1 MEGILR
7 GARADRLTRVL
18 PVRLLP
24 VRHLSPSSARQLE
37 AALADLRPRV
47 VLVEG
52 PSDFTAGDALA
63 DPELKT
69 PVALFAHRTAD
80 VRARQVAW
88 YPLSDFS
95 PELVAFRWAAQ
106 NGATARFCDVPS
118 YVRLG
123 MNASQLRE
131 TPRSAGVTRALRK
144 ARARDLDE
152 LWDALFEGRDES
164 WESFFARAS
173 DYGRWLAGELDREAC
188 RARGFDRREH
198 HMAAALGER
207 DDAVLV
213 CGAVHVPGIERAL
226 ADPRV
231 ASPDEIPKEHG
242 VHLCPITFD
251 KLRRLGVGCEAP
263 SFRQGQWES
272 RAWLRSLVELAC
284 TLRRRGHAIGTAEV
298 IAAATQVRGV
308 AALRDRP
315 VPTLADLRDGIS
327 SAWTGGDE
335 RVLELVDQA
344 LIGERRGRLGPR
356 AGDAP
361 LVKDVRATLQALKL
375 PGVGERAD
383 KRLSPLRSRT
393 DRRRAERLARLG
405 YLDIPYAEQVA
416 GPRYLEGEN
425 LDRIEQRWA
434 IHFGEETSAKLIE
447 RSAYG
452 PTLEE
457 AALARLFERLH
468 EGRPSAANAARRVL
482 EACAMGLHAALPE
495 LTARLT
501 EHLSRDPRLQ
511 DVLAAGCDLWLLERH
526 RAALAPAGE
535 RRVAM
540 LEPCMRACIDRALT
554 LLDALT
560 CVSPDDEASA
570 IAGLSVLSVL
580 ASRHGRGPMLRD
592 RLLALLPSLRPAP
605 GVHVAAEAL
614 SWSGGARSLSDL
626 LQAVRGHVLE
636 GRTHPDAA
644 GRAWAGLIETE
655 RRAYQDHPGL
665 LDGLSEVLFAIDDE
679 TFLCVLPG
687 LRRAHTRL
695 TPWETR
701 RLAVSLSH
709 LSHSEPR
716 SDPEPPA
723 PLAEIQGRVRA
734 ELEPWGLTMDVP
746 ATENASAPV
755 GPRRSDPRLAERWRL
770 VLGRFADEP
779 LPLPEQGFEADALL
793 SFLYDREHQRAERGL
808 RQAGGRGE
816 MSVSSWIDRSLRLF
830 PPEVC
835 ERLERDALERY
846 GLFEIVTDP
855 RVLERLEPSLSL
867 LEVLLRLKD
876 RLDPEALRI
885 AKQLVR
891 RMADRLTAA
900 LRPEVDRLL
909 GKRGTPRPSLFGR
922 ARDFDPKTTV
932 ARNLAHY
939 DRERR
944 RLIVERPWFKRP
956 RALRRWRTIVC
967 VDQSGSMLASTI
979 HSAITASVLAMTPRF
994 DTRMLLFD
1002 HRVVDVSDELAD
1014 PVKLLMSVELGGGTD
1029 IAGAVTVCATHVT
1042 EPRRTLLVLVTDL
1055 YEGGD
1060 EERLVAQVADL
1071 LGAGVR
1077 VIVAAAL
1084 DENAA
1089 PDYDR
1094 ALGRRLGALGALVV
1108 AANPQELVRCIAEV
1122 LHGGAP

>member
-7 GARADRLTRVL
+7 GARTDLTRRV
-18 PVRLLP
+18 LP

-37 AALADLRPRV
+37 AALASLRPRL

-52 PSDFTAGDALA
+52 PSDFTASDALA
-63 DPELKT
+63 DPELCT
-69 PVALFAHRTAD
+69 PVALFAHQTTAAH
-80 VRARQVAW
+80 ARQVAW

-95 PELVAFRWAAQ
+95 PELVAFRWAKR
-106 NGATARFCDVPS
+106 NGAAARFCDVPS

-123 MNASQLRE
+123 VNASHRRE
-131 TPRSAGVTRALRK
+131 TPRSAAVKCALRQ

-152 LWDALFEGRDES
+152 LWDALFEGRDER
-164 WESFFARAS
+164 WESFFERVAN
-173 DYGRWLAGELDREAC
+173 YGRWLAGELDEEAS
-188 RARGFDRREH
+188 RARGFDRRER
-198 HMAAALGER
+198 HMAAALREAR
-207 DDAVLV
+207 DDTVLV

-226 ADPRV
+226 A
-231 ASPDEIPKEHG
+231 AAQGALPDEPPKEHG
-242 VHLCPITFD
+242 IHLCPITFD
-251 KLRRLGVGCEAP
+251 KLHHLGVGGEAP
-263 SFRQGQWES
+263 GFRQGQWEQ
-272 RAWLRSLVELAC
+272 RTWLRTLVEIAC
-284 TLRRRGHAIGTAEV
+284 AVRREGHPLSTAEV

-315 VPTLADLRDGIS
+315 APTLADLRDGIS
-327 SAWTGGDE
+327 SAWSRGDE
-335 RVLELVDQA
+335 RVLGLVDRA

-356 AGDAP
+356 AGDPP
-361 LVKDVRATLQALKL
+361 LVTDVRATLRALKL
-375 PGVGERAD
+375 PDVGERAD

-405 YLDIPYAEQVA
+405 YLDIPYAKQLA

-425 LDRIEQRWA
+425 LDRVEQRWA
-434 IHFGEETSAKLIE
+434 IHFGDETGAKLIE

-457 AALARLFERLH
+457 AAVARLLERLH

-495 LTARLT
+495 VTALLSD
-501 EHLSRDPRLQ
+501 HLSRESRLEET
-511 DVLAAGCDLWLLERH
+511 LAAACDLWLLERH

-535 RRVAM
+535 RRVAG

-554 LLDALT
+554 LLDDLT
-560 CVSPDDEASA
+560 RVSADDEPSA

-580 ASRHGRGPMLRD
+580 AARHGRGPELRD
-592 RLLALLPSLRPAP
+592 RLLGLMPRLGPAP

-614 SWSGGARSLSDL
+614 SWARGARSLSDVL
-626 LQAVRGHVLE
+626 RAVRGHVLE
-636 GRTHPDAA
+636 GRAHPDAA
-644 GRAWAGLIETE
+644 GRAWSGLLETE
-655 RRAYQDHPGL
+655 RRAYQDHAGL
-665 LDGLSEVLFAIDDE
+665 LDGLSEVLLTIDDD

-695 TPWETR
+695 TPWEIR

-709 LSHSEPR
+709 FARSEPPPK
-716 SDPEPPA
+716 PEA
-723 PLAEIQGRVRA
+723 HDDGSLAAVERRVRDQ
-734 ELEPWGLTMDVP
+734 LEPWGLVIETP
-746 ATENASAPV
+746 AAEHAAPPAA
-755 GPRRSDPRLAERWRL
+755 PRRSDPRLGARWRL

-779 LPLPEQGFEADALL
+779 LPLPEQHIEADALL
-793 SFLYDREHQRAERGL
+793 SFLYDREHLRAERGL
-808 RQAGGRGE
+808 RGGCGRE
-816 MSVSSWIDRSLRLF
+816 LMTVASWIERTPRLF
-830 PPEVC
+830 PQAVR

-855 RVLERLEPSLSL
+855 QVLERLEPSLPL

-876 RLDPEALRI
+876 RMAPEALRL
-885 AKQLVR
+885 AKRLVR

-900 LRPEVDRLL
+900 LRPEVERLL
-909 GKRGTPRPSLFGR
+909 GKRRAPRPSLFGR
-922 ARDFDPKTTV
+922 ARDFDAKTTI

-939 DRERR
+939 DRARR

-967 VDQSGSMLASTI
+967 VDQSGSMVASAI
-979 HSAITASVLAMTPRF
+979 HSAIVASVLAVTPRF
-994 DTRMLLFD
+994 DTRLLLFD
-1002 HRVVDVSDELAD
+1002 HHVVDVTDLLGD
-1014 PVKLLMSVELGGGTD
+1014 PVELLMRVELGGGTD
-1029 IAGAVTVCATHVT
+1029 IAGAVKECATHVT

-1060 EERLVAQVADL
+1060 EERLVAQVAEL

-1084 DENAA
+1084 DEDAA
-1089 PDYDR
+1089 PNYDR
-1094 ALGRRLGALGALVV
+1094 ALGRRLAALGARVL
-1108 AANPQELVRCIAEV
+1108 AASPHELIRCIAAV
-1122 LHGGAP
+1122 LQEQRA